1 MSDEKKLE
9 EQVDEQTLNDEQL
22 EGASGGSRSAVVDL
36 MPDAKKAAE
45 DSGIDL
51 QFI

>member
-1 MSDEKKLE
+1 MCDEKKLE
-9 EQVDEQTLNDEQL
+9 EQALDDEQL
-22 EGASGGSRSAVVDL
+22 EGASGGSRSEIVDL